1 MSGFD
6 NSLSITP
13 LHDHI
18 TTFQRMFLPLL
29 DGKPTKRLIAQ
40 KSDSR
45 NMQRQSDRVMKNLGH
60 HIKNLQGNKAVEDSS
75 GDGVDDQKRLRLT
88 QDLYAS

>member
-45 NMQRQSDRVMKNLGH
+45 NMQRNSEKVMKNLGS
-60 HIKNLQGNKAVEDSS
+60 HIKNLQGKTTAEV
-75 GDGVDDQKRLRLT
+75 L
-88 QDLYAS
+88 

>member
-1 MSGFD
+1 MQSSAMSGFD

-45 NMQRQSDRVMKNLGH
+45 NMQR
-60 HIKNLQGNKAVEDSS
+60 
-75 GDGVDDQKRLRLT
+75 
-88 QDLYAS
+88 

>member
-40 KSDSR
+40 KSETR
-45 NMQRQSDRVMKNLGH
+45 NIQHHSNQVLKNLGM
-60 HIKNLQGNKAVEDSS
+60 HIKNLKGKKDVGDSS
-75 GDGVDDQKRLRLT
+75 VDGLDD
-88 QDLYAS
+88 